1 MDAADIK
8 ARKRARAAIDH
19 FGAGFQEG
27 RTFTAVYEQAKGLRD
42 HAATLLEQLERAEA
56 QHDKDTDLVERAEEA
71 SKLSLMTSIETGV
84 RIRKIEAR
92 CSKAEDMCNKALEL
106 GRAAIMLHADPS
118 NAELAALCEAHRDA
132 YIRALGPSG
141 GDDEDKKRTAA
152 EQDVDGEQ

>member
-19 FGAGFQEG
+19 FGAGFPEG

-42 HAATLLEQLERAEA
+42 HAATLLEQLDRAEA
-56 QHDKDTDLVERAEEA
+56 QHDKDTDLVARAEED

-92 CSKAEDMCNKALEL
+92 CSKAEDMCSKALEL
-106 GRAAIMLHADPS
+106 GKAAIMLHADPN

-141 GDDEDKKRTAA
+141 DDEDKKRVAA